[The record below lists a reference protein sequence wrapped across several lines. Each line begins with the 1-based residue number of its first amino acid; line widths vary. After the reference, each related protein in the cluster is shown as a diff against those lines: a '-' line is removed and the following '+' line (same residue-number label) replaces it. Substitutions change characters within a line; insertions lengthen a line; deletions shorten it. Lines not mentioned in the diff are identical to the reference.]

1 MVTSTRWSILP
12 LIKFYFSS
20 FSSFVLPFLCSSFP
34 FPNNNQNGDSM
45 TIEEIDKIISDLRQ
59 QIPNMQ
65 AQLNQA
71 EGYKQALMDM
81 EKEKKE
87 PEKKDK

>member
-1 MVTSTRWSILP
+1 
-12 LIKFYFSS
+12 
-20 FSSFVLPFLCSSFP
+20 
-34 FPNNNQNGDSM
+34 M
-45 TIEEIDKIISDLRQ
+45 TIEEIDKIINDLRN

-71 EGYKQALMDM
+71 EGYKQALLDV

-87 PEKKDK
+87 PEKNMKSKV